1 MSQDRLPPLSIDEM
15 TIEQKTSLAELTSGP
30 RGKVGGPFVPLLRS
44 PELMNRL
51 QKVGEYLRYH
61 NSIGLRNSEFAVL
74 IAARHWSQPFEW
86 HVHSEIAKK
95 EGVSDE
101 TILSIN
107 EGRRPNQM
115 SEDECIIYDL
125 LNELKSHHSVS
136 DQTWKCSVAR
146 FGEQGVVD
154 MIAHFGYYSLLA
166 MLMNAAL
173 TPLPNGVSNSLAA
186 LPAWD

>member
-1 MSQDRLPPLSIDEM
+1 MSQDRLPPLSEGEM
-15 TIEQKTSLAELTSGP
+15 TPEQIASLAELTSGP

-86 HVHSEIAKK
+86 HIHSAIAKK
-95 EGVSDE
+95 EGVSEE
-101 TILSIN
+101 TIQSIN

-115 SEDECIIYDL
+115 NEDESIIYDL
-125 LNELKSHHSVS
+125 LGELKSHHSVS
-136 DQTWKCSVAR
+136 DPTWKRGITR

-166 MLMNAAL
+166 MLMNASRTA
-173 TPLPNGVSNSLAA
+173 LPNGVSNPLAS